1 MTNARE
7 GTTSQGKKKQDKP
20 RQHKKAKTEQDSG
33 TRQNMTKPD
42 DKGKRRQ
49 HKVSKSKTNQ
59 DNTRKPRLNRT
70 MEQDK
75 TR

>member
-1 MTNARE
+1 MTKARE
-7 GTTSQGKKKQDKP
+7 GKTSQGKKKQDTP

-49 HKVSKSKTNQ
+49 DKS
-59 DNTRKPRLNRT
+59 R
-70 MEQDK
+70 
-75 TR
+75 